1 MNYVLI
7 DSLIKKALLEDR
19 AYDDITT
26 NSITSEES
34 QAEVEVIVKE
44 DGKICGLKVFS
55 RVFQILGDVE
65 IKFLKKEGEI
75 VNKGEL
81 IAQLRGSTRV
91 LLSGERVALNLLQR
105 MSGIATEA
113 YKASE
118 ILKEHGIKVMDTR
131 KTTPG
136 LRYLEKYSVLTGGG
150 FNHRFDLSDMA
161 MIKDNHILAAGSI
174 KKAVESIRKKHPFIK
189 KIEVEA
195 ENLEHVKEGLEAGAD
210 IIMLDNM
217 EDELLKECVDY
228 INGRA
233 IIEVSGNID
242 IERFQ
247 RLKGLKIDYIS
258 MGKLTH
264 SVKALDI
271 SMKNLK
277 ILKS

>member
-1 MNYVLI
+1 MNYVII
-7 DSLIKKALLEDR
+7 DDIIKNALLEDR
-19 AYDDITT
+19 VHDDITT
-26 NSITSEES
+26 ESITSLDS
-34 QAEVEVIVKE
+34 KAEIDLIAKE
-44 DGKICGLKVFS
+44 NGKICGLTVFS
-55 RVFQILGDVE
+55 RVFEILGNVD
-65 IKFLKKEGEI
+65 INFIKKEGEL
-75 VNKGEL
+75 VKKGEI
-81 IAQLRGSTRV
+81 IAKLTGSTRV

-105 MSGIATEA
+105 MSGIATAA
-113 YKASE
+113 YNASE
-118 ILKEHGIKVMDTR
+118 ILKEYGIKILDTR

-161 MIKDNHILAAGSI
+161 MVKDNHILAAGSI
-174 KKAVESIRKKHPFIK
+174 KKAVEMIRTRHPFIK

-195 ENLEHVKEGLEAGAD
+195 ESLEQVKEAVEVKAD

-217 EDELLKECVDY
+217 DDELLKECISY

-233 IIEVSGNID
+233 IIEVSGNMD
-242 IERFQ
+242 ED
-247 RLKGLKIDYIS
+247 RLQNLKKFKIDYVS

-277 ILKS
+277 ILK